1 MSSHIVTRLYTVL
14 LKWRG
19 RYSVAGGTLYV
30 RYPDDMINHLSD
42 FDGILNRYVV
52 EVIDEW

>member
-1 MSSHIVTRLYTVL
+1 MFVT
-14 LKWRG
+14 
-19 RYSVAGGTLYV
+19 
-30 RYPDDMINHLSD
+30 PDDMINHLSD